1 MEVTSERVA
10 AASRL
15 FFGITDYVI
24 FSAMLLGC
32 VGIGVYFGF
41 FKVAVNAEQY
51 LLGGRRMAI
60 FPVAVS
66 LVASFISGITLLGTP
81 TELYLRGTQYVFM
94 NVSIFTAPLFIG
106 FAYLPVF
113 HGLKITSTY
122 EYLEMR
128 FGKSARLLG
137 SFLFI
142 VGIITW
148 IPIVIYMPA
157 LAFNQVTGIN
167 VHIVTPIVCAVCI
180 FYTCVGGLKAVVWTD
195 VIQTVLMFVAVIL
208 VIVKGTFDVGG
219 LGTVWQR
226 NMDSGRIE
234 LPDLGFD
241 LTARHSWFG
250 FLVGGF
256 FGWLPLGVSQMALQ
270 RFASIE
276 SLPKARLTM
285 WMFLAGALC
294 LTLMSCYTGL
304 LTYAVYH
311 DCDPLTTKQATAK
324 DQLLPLLVMETLQNL
339 PGMPGIF
346 VAGVFSAA
354 LSSMS
359 TALNSI
365 SAVVLED
372 FFKTFYGQDAL
383 SERQTD
389 ILLKSVVVIFGVL
402 CTSLVFVV
410 EKLGT
415 VLQLS
420 MSLSSMTNGPVLG
433 VFSAGMFLPWV
444 NTWGAIFGGLTG
456 LIFMGWVVLGSQAV
470 MAAGLIT
477 IPSKPVTIAGCSADL
492 LRHLNTTAI
501 SAAANSTITTDAASS
516 VLPIYRVS
524 YLWYTTMGLAV
535 TLVAAVVISLVTGKR
550 DLATV
555 DRSLVTPL
563 MRWVLPE
570 GRRASAT
577 RVDRVRSSISTYEGY
592 KAVKMQM
599 IFTDEEKTKEEL

>member
-1 MEVTSERVA
+1 MEVTSEPIA

-32 VGIGVYFGF
+32 VAIGVYFGF

-113 HGLKITSTY
+113 HGLRITSTY

-195 VIQTVLMFVAVIL
+195 VIQTILMFVAVIL

-226 NMDSGRIE
+226 NADSGRIE

-304 LTYAVYH
+304 LTYAAYH

-389 ILLKSVVVIFGVL
+389 ILLKSVVLIFGII

-444 NTWGAIFGGLTG
+444 NTWGAIFGGLAG

-477 IPSKPVTIAGCSADL
+477 IPSKPVSIAGCSADL
-492 LRHLNTTAI
+492 LRHLNTSAI
-501 SAAANSTITTDAASS
+501 TAAANSTITADAASS

-524 YLWYTTMGLAV
+524 YLWYNMMGLV
-535 TLVAAVVISLVTGKR
+535 ITLAAAVVISLVTGKR
-550 DLATV
+550 DLASV

-563 MRWVLPE
+563 MRWVLPK

-599 IFTDEEKTKEEL
+599 IFTDEQKTKEEL